1 MTEELTTAYRIAD
14 LADRDEEVLRTA
26 EKEAADRQ
34 HAKGK
39 LTARERIELLA
50 DPGSF
55 VELDRFVRHRCTDFG
70 LGGNRPY
77 GDGVVTGRATVD
89 GRPVYLFSQDFSVLG
104 GSLGEA
110 FGQKVIKVMDLAAE
124 AGCPVVGI
132 NDSGGARIQEGVTA
146 LAYYAEIALRNVALS
161 GVVPQISLIMG
172 PCAGGAVYSPAITD
186 FTVMVDEIAH
196 MFVTGPEVVNAI
208 SGETVSRD
216 ELGGATVNSEISG
229 NAHYRATDEHD
240 AVDWVRTL
248 IGFLPGN
255 YLEPAPEYASTTS
268 ATLTRDDLALDD
280 LVPDAQSRAYDV
292 RRVIETVLDDG
303 ELLQLQAAFAPNM
316 ICGFGRVEGHTVGVV
331 ANQPLWMAG
340 VIDIH
345 ASEKAARFIRF
356 CDAFGIPLL
365 TFADVPGYLP
375 GREQE
380 HGGIIRRGAKLIYAY
395 AEATVPKVTVVLR
408 KAYGGGYAVM
418 GSKHLGADVNLAW
431 PTAEIAVLGA
441 DAAVTVLHRRALR
454 DCPPERRDTL
464 RRRLVEEYRRQF
476 ASPYAAAER
485 GYVDQVIRPATTRLE
500 VAGALRAMR
509 TKRRRPPAKKHGN
522 IPL

>member
-1 MTEELTTAYRIAD
+1 MMEELSTAYRIAD

-39 LTARERIELLA
+39 LTARERIDLLA

-55 VELDRFVRHRCTDFG
+55 VELDRFVRHRCTDFDMG
-70 LGGNRPY
+70 ANRPY

-89 GRPVYLFSQDFSVLG
+89 GRPICVFSQDFSVLG

-110 FGQKVIKVMDLAAE
+110 FGQKVIKIMDLAAE
-124 AGCPVVGI
+124 IGCPIVGI

-146 LAYYAEIALRNVALS
+146 LAYYAEIAARNVHLS
-161 GVVPQISLIMG
+161 GVVPQISMIMG

-186 FTVMVDEIAH
+186 FTVMVDEISH

-216 ELGGATVNSEISG
+216 DLGGATVNSAISG

-240 AVDWVRTL
+240 AIDWVRTL
-248 IGFLPGN
+248 IGFLPAN
-255 YLEPAPEYASTTS
+255 YLEPAPEYANTASQE
-268 ATLTRDDLALDD
+268 LTRQDLALDE
-280 LVPDAQSRAYDV
+280 LIPDAQTRAYDMRQV
-292 RRVIETVLDDG
+292 VEAVLDDAEFLEIQPDFG
-303 ELLQLQAAFAPNM
+303 PNM
-316 ICGFGRVEGHTVGVV
+316 ICGFGRVEGHSVGVV
-331 ANQPLWMAG
+331 ANQPLRMAG

-345 ASEKAARFIRF
+345 ASEKAARFMRF

-380 HGGIIRRGAKLIYAY
+380 HGGIIRRGAKLLYAY
-395 AEATVPKVTVVLR
+395 CESTVPRIQVITR
-408 KAYGGGYAVM
+408 KAYGGAYVVMNSKSIGADLAFAWPSAELAVM
-418 GSKHLGADVNLAW
+418 GPSGAVDLVYRQEIREASD
-431 PTAEIAVLGA
+431 PAAKRAELIEAY
-441 DAAVTVLHRRALR
+441 T
-454 DCPPERRDTL
+454 
-464 RRRLVEEYRRQF
+464 EEF
-476 ASPYAAAER
+476 ANPYNAAER
-485 GYVDQVIRPATTRLE
+485 GYVDDVIDPAETRRKLI
-500 VAGALRAMR
+500 AGLRMLKS
-509 TKRRRPPAKKHGN
+509 KREELPRRKHGN
-522 IPL
+522 TPL

>member
-39 LTARERIELLA
+39 LTARERIELLT

-55 VELDRFVRHRCTDFG
+55 VEFDRFVRHRCADFG
-70 LGGNRPY
+70 MGANRPY

-89 GRPVYLFSQDFSVLG
+89 GRPICLFSQDFSVLG

-124 AGCPVVGI
+124 IGCPIVGI

-146 LAYYAEIALRNVALS
+146 LAYYAEIGARNVHLS
-161 GVVPQISLIMG
+161 GVVPQISMIMG

-186 FTVMVDEIAH
+186 FTVMVDEISH

-208 SGETVSRD
+208 SGEKVSRD
-216 ELGGATVNSEISG
+216 DLGGASVNSEVSG
-229 NAHYRATDEHD
+229 NVHYRATDERD
-240 AVDWVRTL
+240 AIDWVRTL
-248 IGFLPGN
+248 IGFLPAN
-255 YLEPAPEYASTTS
+255 YLEPAPEYASTAS
-268 ATLTRDDLALDD
+268 PELTRQDLALDD

-292 RRVIETVLDDG
+292 RQVVETVLDEG
-303 ELLQLQAAFAPNM
+303 EFLEMQPDFAPNM
-316 ICGFGRVEGHTVGVV
+316 VCGFGRVDGHSVGVI
-331 ANQPLWMAG
+331 ANQPRWMAG

-441 DAAVTVLHRRALR
+441 EAAVTVLHRRVLR
-454 DCPPERRDTL
+454 DCPPGERDAL
-464 RRRLVEEYRRQF
+464 RRRLVDEYRRQF

>member
-1 MTEELTTAYRIAD
+1 MTEELTTSYRIAD
-14 LADRDEEVLRTA
+14 LADRDDEVLRTA

-39 LTARERIELLA
+39 LTARERIEALT

-55 VELDRFVRHRCTDFG
+55 VELDRFVRHRCTEFG
-70 LGGNRPY
+70 MSGDRPY

-89 GRPVYLFSQDFSVLG
+89 GRTVCVFSQDFSVLG

-110 FGQKVIKVMDLAAE
+110 FGQKVIKVMDLASE
-124 AGCPVVGI
+124 IGCPIIGI

-146 LAYYAEIALRNVALS
+146 LAYYAEIGARNVHLS
-161 GVVPQISLIMG
+161 GVVPQISMIMG

-196 MFVTGPEVVNAI
+196 MFVTGPEVVTAI
-208 SGETVSRD
+208 SGESVSRD
-216 ELGGATVNSEISG
+216 DLGGALVNSEISG
-229 NAHYRATDEHD
+229 NVHYRATDEQD
-240 AVDWVRTL
+240 AIDWVRTL
-248 IGFLPGN
+248 VGFLPGN
-255 YLEPAPEYASTTS
+255 YLEPGPVYDSDAHPE
-268 ATLTRDDLALDD
+268 LTQRDLLLDD
-280 LVPDAQSRAYDV
+280 LIPDSQARAYDM
-292 RRVIETVLDDG
+292 RQVIETVLDDG
-303 ELLQLQAAFAPNM
+303 EFLEMQPGFAPNM
-316 ICGFGRVEGHTVGVV
+316 ICGFGRVDGHSVGVV

-375 GREQE
+375 GRDQE

-395 AEATVPKVTVVLR
+395 AEATVPQVTVVLR

-441 DAAVTVLHRRALR
+441 EAAVTVLHRRTLR
-454 DCPPERRDTL
+454 DCPPAQRDAL
-464 RRRLVEEYRRQF
+464 RQRLIDEYRRQF

-500 VAGALRAMR
+500 VTGALRAMR